1 MNQRLTLGLICDDFN
16 ETQEKVD
23 EKSVRVSDSLNGMFQ
38 RQGQGRLTMLIGQYS
53 ETLLKLPRRT
63 LENLMSSLVD
73 SLTLTSLM
81 NSPLNSGAVKKRLH
95 EFIVLPGFSSMS
107 RLDSGP
113 SSGKNLSCSWL
124 LQKISLRVGG
134 IVGSKSDSLSEKRE
148 RKASSITIHHGMLKA
163 FNSTPELFRLI

>member
-1 MNQRLTLGLICDDFN
+1 MSRKKDASQRLTLGLICDDFN
-16 ETQEKVD
+16 ETQEKLD

-53 ETLLKLPRRT
+53 ETLLKLPRRA
-63 LENLMSSLVD
+63 LENFVSSLVD

-95 EFIVLPGFSSMS
+95 EFIVFPGFSSMS

-113 SSGKNLSCSWL
+113 SSGRNLSCS
-124 LQKISLRVGG
+124 
-134 IVGSKSDSLSEKRE
+134 
-148 RKASSITIHHGMLKA
+148 
-163 FNSTPELFRLI
+163 